1 MIYLNEYSLQ
11 YAISLCQSKDHYKV
25 HIAVFTKQNVKKQ
38 FFKIVDLQ
46 NKNTVCTTLSKNE
59 GYCLIKFING
69 SVIKM
74 STPNQSCR
82 GQRCHLLIVDKR
94 IKKDVIEKV
103 LMPYETLN
111 YNKTLQTRC
120 ITNLIN
126 SFENLKQNFP
136 DFKIVINT
144 KNKIAQCEI
153 GKTDIITCLKNNE
166 IIFYEQEI

>member
-11 YAISLCQSKDHYKV
+11 YAISLCQLKKQYKV
-25 HIAVFTKQNVKKQ
+25 HIAVFTKQSMIKQ
-38 FFKIVDLQ
+38 FSKIININLQ
-46 NKNTVCTTLSKNE
+46 NKNIIDYINNE
-59 GYCLIKFING
+59 RYCLIKFING

-74 STPNQSCR
+74 STPSQSCC
-82 GQRCHLLIVDKR
+82 GQRCHLLIVDER
-94 IKKDVIEKV
+94 IKKDVIKKV

-120 ITNLIN
+120 ITDLIN

-136 DFKIVINT
+136 NFKIVINT

-153 GKTDIITCLKNNE
+153 EKTDIITCLKNNE